1 MKVEFSIEESQAMLS
16 RVLDSL
22 LELELKAADG
32 AAIRRWRTD
41 TSPGS
46 AAMQLLTER
55 VNDELQRE
63 YDRSEVS
70 PIKKPDWA
78 S

>member
-32 AAIRRWRTD
+32 AAIRRWR
-41 TSPGS
+41 SREMAPGKP
-46 AAMQLLTER
+46 AMQLFTEKL
-55 VNDELQRE
+55 NSTLQRLH
-63 YDRSEVS
+63 DDSEVS
-70 PIKKPDWA
+70 PIKKPDWL
-78 S
+78 